1 MINEIISMDING
13 LSLWAW
19 EDWQL
24 RMHATL
30 SRVLVTYSIKST
42 NGKKSILF
50 ISLLDVVGILKSV
63 FSVTLFLFVLNT
75 SVTAGLW
82 AYLAPQCYIL
92 SGPLQ
97 LSSEL
102 CRKIFLHVLAELC
115 RFSASY
121 SHSAGIPQDCPPAR
135 TKISSVHPQRL
146 IVNRKWPL
154 GGIVQPNIKKI
165 YEHAAQILNLL

>member
-1 MINEIISMDING
+1 
-13 LSLWAW
+13 
-19 EDWQL
+19 
-24 RMHATL
+24 MHATL
-30 SRVLVTYSIKST
+30 SRVLATYSIKST

-50 ISLLDVVGILKSV
+50 NSLLDVVGILKSV
-63 FSVTLFLFVLNT
+63 FSVTLFLFILNT

-82 AYLAPQCYIL
+82 AYLAPRCYIL
-92 SGPLQ
+92 SGLLQ

-135 TKISSVHPQRL
+135 TKICLVNPQRL
-146 IVNRKWPL
+146 IVNRTMTTWWHRTAKYQKDIWTCSPSTKFTIN
-154 GGIVQPNIKKI
+154 G
-165 YEHAAQILNLL
+165 HAGWKYSQNDHL